1 MKLSSCHIIATI
13 SIFFLSSTLYG
24 QGLEFKGNDYP
35 IDERTSYNVFN
46 DTPIQFFF
54 KIILQEEIIITSISP
69 IFK

>member
-1 MKLSSCHIIATI
+1 MKLSSCHIIAII

-46 DTPIQFFF
+46 ERLFSFR
-54 KIILQEEIIITSISP
+54 ISL
-69 IFK
+69 I